1 MKPMLVP
8 GHLGARIGLA
18 GWRAKVPGIT
28 VAALLALAASW
39 IADGLGD
46 PLARNPVLV
55 AMLFGLAIG
64 NLFGC
69 PEVLRPGLDF
79 TKRYLLRLGVV
90 LIGFRITARLVVDLG
105 FVPVAIA
112 ATELVVMF
120 VCVQWIAR
128 RLFKLDRD
136 FSLLLAAGTA
146 ICGAAAILSVASLI
160 RAQPAGCDRDH
171 AHHPGRYLGAA
182 RVPDRI
188 SGRLVAGPGR

>member
-1 MKPMLVP
+1 MKPMLAP

-28 VAALLALAASW
+28 VAALLAL
-39 IADGLGD
+39 
-46 PLARNPVLV
+46 
-55 AMLFGLAIG
+55 
-64 NLFGC
+64 
-69 PEVLRPGLDF
+69 
-79 TKRYLLRLGVV
+79 
-90 LIGFRITARLVVDLG
+90 
-105 FVPVAIA
+105 A

-160 RAQPAGCDRDH
+160 RARSQQ
-171 AHHPGRYLGAA
+171 AA
-182 RVPDRI
+182 I
-188 SGRLVAGPGR
+188 AITLITL